1 MDPVISLLWGIMA
14 LLIGTQYAQVCTGL
28 KWYTA
33 IFVCVILFVCA
44 PAFVIVQIAETMLDA
59 ILPEGWDEQ

>member
-28 KWYTA
+28 KWYMA